1 MRKDQRSSEPPVTLA
16 PVAGSGASGAGSAG
30 ADAGTLVPQ
39 IASVGTGLRLPR
51 LRRIAVGAAAGKLA
65 IAFICLGTL
74 ALVAFGTAQ
83 QSALV
88 PRSYLAFPHW
98 ESGPLH
104 FLFSGLTN
112 NAAALNI
119 GLSVLALLMTLAYG
133 FVLLAVRSLSLR
145 TLILVI
151 VGLHGL
157 LLLSPPL
164 QLTDLFN
171 YLGYARLGGVH
182 HLNPYT
188 HGIASEMHDPI
199 YRFASWHRLHSPY
212 GPLFTAITFPIA
224 MLPLPVAYWALKL
237 VAVLTSLG
245 FLALVW
251 KCALL
256 LGRDPRFAL
265 VFVALNPI
273 YLIYEVGGFHND
285 FFMLIP
291 AIGAIVLLLS
301 HRDRAAGG
309 VLMFAVAVKFTAILL
324 LPFLLIAARPP
335 QRRLRV
341 LSGALLCAL
350 PLTALSVAL
359 FGFSLPNLQDQSTLL
374 TDLSIP
380 NLFGLAIGVGGGTT
394 GVLRAAN
401 VALVLVVLACLR
413 RKHDWLS
420 SAGWSTLVLVASLAW
435 LVPWYILWVLPLAA
449 LGTSVRLRR
458 ATLAFT
464 VFLVLSFI
472 PETGILLINHGINPM
487 GSSVGQAS
495 KALQRRLAG

>member
-1 MRKDQRSSEPPVTLA
+1 
-16 PVAGSGASGAGSAG
+16 
-30 ADAGTLVPQ
+30 
-39 IASVGTGLRLPR
+39 
-51 LRRIAVGAAAGKLA
+51 
-65 IAFICLGTL
+65 
-74 ALVAFGTAQ
+74 LVAFATAQ
-83 QSALV
+83 QSVLV
-88 PRSYLAFPHW
+88 PRSYLGFPHW

-104 FLFSGLTN
+104 FLFSWLTN
-112 NAAALNI
+112 NSNALNV

-133 FVLLAVRSLSLR
+133 FALLAIRSFSLR
-145 TLILVI
+145 TLVLVI
-151 VGLHGL
+151 VGLHAL

-171 YLGYARLGGVH
+171 YLGYARLGAVH

-212 GPLFTAITFPIA
+212 GPLFTAISYPIGL
-224 MLPLPVAYWALKL
+224 LPLPVAYWALKL
-237 VAVLTSLG
+237 VAVLTSLAFVG
-245 FLALVW
+245 LVW
-251 KCALL
+251 KCAVL

-291 AIGAIVLLLS
+291 SLGAIVLLLS
-301 HRDRAAGG
+301 HRDRAAGAA
-309 VLMFAVAVKFTAILL
+309 LMFAVAVKFNAILL

-335 QRRLRV
+335 ERRLRLLGGVV
-341 LSGALLCAL
+341 LAAV
-350 PLTALSVAL
+350 PLIGLSIAL
-359 FGFSLPNLQDQSTLL
+359 FGFTLPNLQDQSTLL
-374 TDLSIP
+374 TDLSVP
-380 NLFGLAIGVGGGTT
+380 NLFGLAIGVGGGTP

-401 VALVLVVLACLR
+401 VVLVLVVLACLR

-420 SAGWSTLVLVASLAW
+420 SAGWSTLALVASLAW
-435 LVPWYILWVLPLAA
+435 LVPWYIVWVLPLAA